1 MTTSPQTAAQALAE
15 RVPDEL
21 FNAERRE
28 LHDLG
33 FRLLFNLAEEYDPMT
48 SDVQYVA
55 TVRLLPESPRARA
68 MFAGQAGEGKDA
80 EYLEVEQRF
89 DPDLS
94 LAPFAVGD
102 AIREGIEVIR
112 QVG

>member
-1 MTTSPQTAAQALAE
+1 MNPTSQTAAQALAE
-15 RVPDEL
+15 HVPDEL
-21 FNAERRE
+21 FNSERRE
-28 LHDLG
+28 LHELG
-33 FRLLFNLAEEYDPMT
+33 FRLLFNLAEEFDPM
-48 SDVQYVA
+48 SQARMYVA
-55 TVRLLPESPRARA
+55 TVRLVPDSARA
-68 MFAGQAGEGKDA
+68 HAMLAGQAADGKDA